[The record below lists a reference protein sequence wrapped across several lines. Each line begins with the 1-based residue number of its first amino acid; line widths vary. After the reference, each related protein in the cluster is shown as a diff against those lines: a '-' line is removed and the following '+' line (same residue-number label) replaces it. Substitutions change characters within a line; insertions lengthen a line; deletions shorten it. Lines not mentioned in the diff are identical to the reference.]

1 MNDDHFKMLL
11 DNDKEWRSFM
21 INKIES
27 IHSELTALKSWS
39 LVFRLAGSAAFAILL
54 IWLEIRIST
63 GGM

>member
-1 MNDDHFKMLL
+1 MNDEHFKMLL

-27 IHSELTALKSWS
+27 IHVELTALKSWS

-54 IWLEIRIST
+54 VWLEYRLT
-63 GGM
+63 NGGV